1 MANCRK
7 LSIPSVLPFVKV
19 RSDEKLLK
27 QVMEQA
33 KESVREMGKSI
44 DAVQTVTSENYVV
57 GFKVSVNGGMKGVVE
72 SDKGMVCLCR
82 NCFFKGMTNCS
93 AIRSG
98 FTLRQLDVSN
108 NKLTSLPNE
117 IGLLTQFEIFK
128 SNNNRQ
134 SMLQKI
140 KVDLSANM
148 LSELPETV
156 TKLSKL
162 KTLELNNMGLTTLP
176 YVLFK
181 MCLQLS
187 TLGFHNTKITV
198 ETLRQLE

>member
-1 MANCRK
+1 
-7 LSIPSVLPFVKV
+7 
-19 RSDEKLLK
+19 
-27 QVMEQA
+27 
-33 KESVREMGKSI
+33 MGKSI

-72 SDKGMVCLCR
+72 SD
-82 NCFFKGMTNCS
+82 KGMTNCS

>member
-1 MANCRK
+1 
-7 LSIPSVLPFVKV
+7 
-19 RSDEKLLK
+19 
-27 QVMEQA
+27 
-33 KESVREMGKSI
+33 MGKSI

-72 SDKGMVCLCR
+72 SD
-82 NCFFKGMTNCS
+82 KGMTNCS

-128 SNNNRQ
+128 SNNNRITNLPE
-134 SMLQKI
+134 SFGDCSFPWR
-140 KVDLSANM
+140 VDLSANM

-198 ETLRQLE
+198 ETLRQVCLF

>member
-1 MANCRK
+1 MNLGAPRVHLPKTCRFINK
-7 LSIPSVLPFVKV
+7 CSSFVKV

-72 SDKGMVCLCR
+72 SDKGM
-82 NCFFKGMTNCS
+82 TNCS

-108 NKLTSLPNE
+108 KLTSLPNE
-117 IGLLTQFEIFK
+117 IGLLTQITNLPESIRDCSFLME
-128 SNNNRQ
+128 
-134 SMLQKI
+134 
-140 KVDLSANM
+140 VDLSANM

-162 KTLELNNMGLTTLP
+162 KTLELNNTGLTTLP

-187 TLGFHNTKITV
+187 TLGLHNTKITV

>member
-1 MANCRK
+1 
-7 LSIPSVLPFVKV
+7 
-19 RSDEKLLK
+19 
-27 QVMEQA
+27 
-33 KESVREMGKSI
+33 MGKSI

-72 SDKGMVCLCR
+72 SDKGM
-82 NCFFKGMTNCS
+82 TNCS

-98 FTLRQLDVSN
+98 FTLRQLDVS

-128 SNNNRQ
+128 SNNNRITNLPE
-134 SMLQKI
+134 SIRDCSFLME
-140 KVDLSANM
+140 VDLSANM

-162 KTLELNNMGLTTLP
+162 KTLELNNTGLTTLP

-187 TLGFHNTKITV
+187 TLGLHNTKITV

>member
-1 MANCRK
+1 MLFRSERRWFLEIIYSKC
-7 LSIPSVLPFVKV
+7 SSFVKV

-44 DAVQTVTSENYVV
+44 DAVQTITSEKLFLQ
-57 GFKVSVNGGMKGVVE
+57 GNGLSDE
-72 SDKGMVCLCR
+72 SIQWEGIASPKRLMFL
-82 NCFFKGMTNCS
+82 S
-93 AIRSG
+93 ISH
-98 FTLRQLDVSN
+98 
-108 NKLTSLPNE
+108 NKLTVLPSE
-117 IGLLTQFEIFK
+117 FEIFK
-128 SNNNRQ
+128 SNNNRITNLPE
-134 SMLQKI
+134 SIGDCSFLME
-140 KVDLSANM
+140 VDLSANM

-162 KTLELNNMGLTTLP
+162 KTLELNNTGLTTLP

-187 TLGFHNTKITV
+187 TLGLHNTKITV
-198 ETLRQLE
+198 ETLRQVCLF